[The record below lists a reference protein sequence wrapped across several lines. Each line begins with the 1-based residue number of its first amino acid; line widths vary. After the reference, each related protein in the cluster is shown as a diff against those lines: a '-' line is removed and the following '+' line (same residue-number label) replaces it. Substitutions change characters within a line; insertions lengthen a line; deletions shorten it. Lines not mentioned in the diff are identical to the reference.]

1 MGGDSTLDVGEV
13 PIGAPDDA
21 NMLGSS
27 DKLYRETINLDEGDS
42 FLVINKWFMFSGR
55 KCH

>member
-27 DKLYRETINLDEGDS
+27 DKLYRETINFDGGDS
-42 FLVINKWFMFSGR
+42 FLVINKGFLFQS
-55 KCH
+55 